1 MRLNSPHPPGSSLPA
16 AHTRNLSK
24 HLFNSLQRH
33 ERSSRTNTSSSPLL
47 SASPADHRESNCIAT
62 VQLQRHTTELS
73 LYIFLFH
80 PNHSSGNKRQPSC
93 QIPSPPMLPRHC
105 ESCHLHQ
112 ALSRVHPRWIHL
124 YHCLPQHLYNLHG
137 TVVCSLMPVTFQ
149 WGLFHTH
156 SSSRVSRG
164 WPSFPP
170 TALWWPRSCRGLGEE
185 VHARTRVC
193 RHTCGCTPSPAGYLP
208 NWRVV
213 GDSPRYPK
221 SALTTKPTKR
231 TKGFSKP
238 GTVAPFPGWH
248 RVSPFLKTRDQ
259 ETNPAHPQGYGGL
272 YPCSVQT
279 AFAYFA
285 LYFSKSDS

>member
-1 MRLNSPHPPGSSLPA
+1 MHSAQHGHCRSNTLLVSKDIASPAFFFPVPLFKPLLMRLNSPHPPGSSLPA

-112 ALSRVHPRWIHL
+112 ALSRVHPR
-124 YHCLPQHLYNLHG
+124 
-137 TVVCSLMPVTFQ
+137 
-149 WGLFHTH
+149 
-156 SSSRVSRG
+156 
-164 WPSFPP
+164 
-170 TALWWPRSCRGLGEE
+170 
-185 VHARTRVC
+185 
-193 RHTCGCTPSPAGYLP
+193 
-208 NWRVV
+208 
-213 GDSPRYPK
+213 
-221 SALTTKPTKR
+221 
-231 TKGFSKP
+231 
-238 GTVAPFPGWH
+238 
-248 RVSPFLKTRDQ
+248 
-259 ETNPAHPQGYGGL
+259 
-272 YPCSVQT
+272 
-279 AFAYFA
+279 
-285 LYFSKSDS
+285 